1 MQPRLQRRLLHLD
14 RLLILFLIGGV
25 IYCLIE
31 LAWRG
36 KTHPSMLIVGGLC
49 FVLIGLINEIFPWDM
64 IIYKQMIISSV
75 LVTVVEFIAGLIV
88 NIWLGLNVW
97 DYSNLPLNI
106 LGQVCVPFMFLW
118 FLLSLPAIILDDYLR
133 YKLFNEEKPHYKWR

>member
-1 MQPRLQRRLLHLD
+1 
-14 RLLILFLIGGV
+14 
-25 IYCLIE
+25 
-31 LAWRG
+31 
-36 KTHPSMLIVGGLC
+36 
-49 FVLIGLINEIFPWDM
+49 
-64 IIYKQMIISSV
+64 MIISSV

-106 LGQVCVPFMFLW
+106 LGQVCVSFMFLW

>member
-1 MQPRLQRRLLHLD
+1 
-14 RLLILFLIGGV
+14 
-25 IYCLIE
+25 
-31 LAWRG
+31 
-36 KTHPSMLIVGGLC
+36 
-49 FVLIGLINEIFPWDM
+49 M

-88 NIWLGLNVW
+88 NVWLGLNVW